1 MKFLCLLPLV
11 LVSCTVHP
19 VIRKPD
25 GSVVWLGASIFSKSS
40 SEAASWDA
48 AKGVLA
54 YRQTFKDETVTPV
67 KAMKSL
73 TVLGTIDRSELIV
86 DSARR

>member
-1 MKFLCLLPLV
+1 MP
-11 LVSCTVHP
+11 SGET
-19 VIRKPD
+19 I
-25 GSVVWLGASIFSKSS
+25 WLGASAFSKSS

-48 AKGVLA
+48 SKGVLA

-73 TVLGTIDRSELIV
+73 TVLGTIDRSAGIV